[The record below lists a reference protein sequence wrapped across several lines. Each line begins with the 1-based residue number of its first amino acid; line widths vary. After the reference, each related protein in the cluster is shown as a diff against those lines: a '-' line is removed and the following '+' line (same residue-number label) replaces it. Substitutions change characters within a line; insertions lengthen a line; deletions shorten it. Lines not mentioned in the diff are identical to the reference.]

1 MKEKILAPL
10 KSFPCFVLFMY
21 LLGLI
26 DMMSIHQGGKHV
38 SVFELLVDIYVL
50 CLILCLLPSKI
61 AIWTKRLFYVIAYG
75 LAIVLLPPWGTYQCF
90 PFTYLLG
97 NQPAGGD
104 RDSLFLC
111 DPLLDSTSSHYN
123 SPVNNNPYLRVLEKD
138 QYPYQNIRMARC
150 LYPLVL
156 CY

>member
-50 CLILCLLPSKI
+50 SFVFSLL
-61 AIWTKRLFYVIAYG
+61 RLPYG
-75 LAIVLLPPWGTYQCF
+75 R
-90 PFTYLLG
+90 
-97 NQPAGGD
+97 
-104 RDSLFLC
+104 RDS
-111 DPLLDSTSSHYN
+111 STSL
-123 SPVNNNPYLRVLEKD
+123 PMVL
-138 QYPYQNIRMARC
+138 P
-150 LYPLVL
+150 
-156 CY
+156 